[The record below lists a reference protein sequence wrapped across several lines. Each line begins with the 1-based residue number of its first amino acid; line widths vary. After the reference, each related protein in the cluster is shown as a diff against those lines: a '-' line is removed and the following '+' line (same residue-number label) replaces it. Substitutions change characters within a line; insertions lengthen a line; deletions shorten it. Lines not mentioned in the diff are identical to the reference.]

1 MTERVTVI
9 ESESEALVIET
20 PGGAEVFDRRDAD
33 VVVVQEGVQ
42 GPPGPPGSAASAHL
56 QLAAGA
62 PLGGHRAVRSSGGR
76 AVYADCR
83 QAAHAQTVLGVTVG
97 AVSAGELAT
106 VQQTGL
112 MDEPSWSWLPDAPVF
127 VGEDGA
133 LVQGAPVSGFCLRV
147 GVALTPTRICIGQ
160 HMPVVLSG

>member
-20 PGGAEVFDRRDAD
+20 PGGAEVFERSATD
-33 VVVVQEGVQ
+33 VLVVQEGTQ
-42 GPPGPPGSAASAHL
+42 GPLGPPGGAASAHL

-62 PLGGHRAVRSSGGR
+62 PLGGHRAVRASGGR

-112 MDEPSWSWLPDAPVF
+112 TWGWRPVR
-127 VGEDGA
+127 EKGA
-133 LVQGAPVSGFCLRV
+133 RP
-147 GVALTPTRICIGQ
+147 
-160 HMPVVLSG
+160 